1 MDARRLMIAGML
13 GLMLITGIMTWLTLS
28 RIKTIERSDLQ
39 NTLENILLI
48 TEESIYNWYLARK
61 AYVETHT
68 TSRQLLEYT
77 KTLLG
82 TYQKGRALSEDPS
95 MP

>member
-1 MDARRLMIAGML
+1 MTPEPSAVDKQAIGSNAFKRPRFLDARRLMIAGML

-48 TEESIYNWYLARK
+48 CI
-61 AYVETHT
+61 
-68 TSRQLLEYT
+68 
-77 KTLLG
+77 
-82 TYQKGRALSEDPS
+82 
-95 MP
+95 